1 MDNAMIKI
9 LNSETEIRSSELEIS
24 IFERKGRGTALRK
37 RGLKDVKRRNRQVI
51 VEAVL
56 ENSGLSRVEIAQK
69 TELAPSTVSSLV
81 SELIGEGILKEGG
94 TVITAGRSRTELTV
108 NPEYGSIA
116 VIEIGRKET
125 CITCFD
131 MLLQPTRRASLSSRY
146 VAGNELLSL
155 IVHCINTLQEE
166 LPPLAGIGLLFQED
180 MRESDF
186 RVMYSTGFSS
196 ASITL
201 KDALMTQYKV
211 PIEEEYSVSY
221 TVTNAL
227 AQEADLD
234 ARNSAHISVGSRV
247 LASVTLEGREVPV
260 RSNFCEELAV
270 AMDQQ
275 ENSSEGNSGRNI
287 VTYLANLIAMLC
299 MLFPLETVFLSG
311 TALPE
316 EAAAED
322 LRQLAGRK
330 VPNGQMPQLKFLR
343 PGLPKDGNLVM
354 ARQVLRKVL
363 VVR

>member
-1 MDNAMIKI
+1 M
-9 LNSETEIRSSELEIS
+9 
-24 IFERKGRGTALRK
+24 RK

-51 VEAVL
+51 VEAVM

-69 TELAPSTVSSLV
+69 TELAASTVSSLV

-116 VIEIGRKET
+116 VIEIGRRET
-125 CITCFD
+125 CLTCFN
-131 MLLQPTRRASLSSRY
+131 MLLEPIRRKTLSNRY
-146 VAGNELLSL
+146 VSGNELLSL
-155 IVHCINTLQEE
+155 IVQNISSIQEE

-211 PIEEEYSVSY
+211 PIEEEYSVAY
-221 TVTNAL
+221 TVTQAL

-247 LASVTLEGREVPV
+247 LANITLEGREVPM
-260 RSNFCEELAV
+260 RSSFCEELAL
-270 AMDQQ
+270 ALDQQ
-275 ENSSEGNSGRNI
+275 DSGKESSTGLTI
-287 VTYLANLIAMLC
+287 VDYLASLIAMLC
-299 MLFPLETVFLSG
+299 ILFPLDTVFLSG
-311 TALPE
+311 TSLPPE
-316 EAAAED
+316 DAAED
-322 LRQLAGRK
+322 LHRLASRK
-330 VPNGQMPQLKFLR
+330 IPIGQMPQLKFLR
-343 PGLPKDGNLVM
+343 PGPLKDGNVVM
-354 ARQVLRKVL
+354 ARQVLRRIL
-363 VVR
+363 VAR